1 MDFNEAVELMFKK
14 LGDYKIMALASSV
27 DDVVMVRNVSCLF
40 YNQKIYFKTDKN
52 FRKTQQLYANPNVA
66 MCWNGVSLEGTAVN
80 KGLVIDE
87 EQRTFETLYKKFLWG
102 SYNAYSHVDSE
113 ILIEVTPRSV
123 EIWDTDD
130 ENFAFQTF
138 IDFENQQVMI
148 KHYDER

>member
-1 MDFNEAVELMFKK
+1 MK
-14 LGDYKIMALASSV
+14 SSEHLK
-27 DDVVMVRNVSCLF
+27 RC
-40 YNQKIYFKTDKN
+40 T
-52 FRKTQQLYANPNVA
+52 R
-66 MCWNGVSLEGTAVN
+66 
-80 KGLVIDE
+80 
-87 EQRTFETLYKKFLWG
+87 KFLWG